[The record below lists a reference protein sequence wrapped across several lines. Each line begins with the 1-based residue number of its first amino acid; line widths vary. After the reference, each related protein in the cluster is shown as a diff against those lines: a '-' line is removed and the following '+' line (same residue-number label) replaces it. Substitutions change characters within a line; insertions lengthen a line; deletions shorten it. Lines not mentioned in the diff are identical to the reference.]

1 MTTSPIS
8 ARDEGH
14 LGILGGMTDDG
25 QKRIRRSSLGRS
37 ARLAALPAA
46 YAGRTALGVGK
57 RIGGKPAEAVLSE
70 VQRRTAD
77 QLFTVLGELKGG
89 AMKLGQALS
98 IFESALPEEIA
109 GPYRDVLTKLQDAA
123 PPMTL
128 RLLEE
133 VLSEDLG
140 PDWRREFRSFDEKPA
155 ASASLGQVHRA
166 VWSDGTPVA
175 VKVQYPGAAKAL
187 ASDLRTL
194 SRIAR
199 LIGLLAPG
207 VDIKPLLAEIAD
219 RAVEELDYELE
230 ASAQRVFAA
239 EFDGDPRIV
248 VPHVVHAS
256 QRVLVTTWL
265 DSPHSLAQVIR
276 DGTPEERQQAA
287 ERYAEFLVSGPAR
300 TGLLHADPHP
310 GNFRIMNDGRLG
322 VVDFGA
328 AARLPDG
335 LPAPLGSLLRLA
347 TADDWEGVALEMREQ
362 GWLLP
367 RTKFEVEA
375 LRAYLRPLLAPAR
388 EPVFAFSRAWL
399 RAEATRVAVPTPENL
414 SNAFKINLPPEY
426 MLIHRVWM
434 GGIGV
439 LCQLEVSLSFRDLL
453 AEHAPGFA

>member
-1 MTTSPIS
+1 M
-8 ARDEGH
+8 AN
-14 LGILGGMTDDG
+14 DG
-25 QKRIRRSSLGRS
+25 PRMRRSALGRS

-46 YAGRTALGVGK
+46 YAGRTAVGVGK

-89 AMKLGQALS
+89 AMKLAQALS

-128 RLLEE
+128 R
-133 VLSEDLG
+133 VLSQVLEEDLG
-140 PDWRREFRSFDEKPA
+140 PTWRRSFAVFDEQPV

-166 VWSDGTPVA
+166 TWADGTDVA
-175 VKVQYPGAAKAL
+175 VKIQYPNAARAL
-187 ASDLRTL
+187 SSDIRNL

-219 RAVEELDYELE
+219 RIREELDYELE
-230 ASAQRVFAA
+230 ASAQRVFAD
-239 EFDGDPRIV
+239 EFAGDPDIA
-248 VPHVVHAS
+248 VPHVVHATK
-256 QRVLVTTWL
+256 RVLVTTWL
-265 DSPHSLAQVIR
+265 DSPHSLARVIK
-276 DGTPEERQQAA
+276 DGTTAERQ
-287 ERYAEFLVSGPAR
+287 RVGDLYARFLISGPAR

-310 GNFRIMNDGRLG
+310 GNFRVMDDGRLG

-335 LPAPLGSLLRLA
+335 LPAPLGRLLHLA
-347 TADDWEGVALEMREQ
+347 ADDDWDAVAVEMRAQ

-367 RTKFEVEA
+367 QTRFETEA
-375 LRAYLRPLLAPAR
+375 LRDYLRPLLAPAR
-388 EPVFAFSRAWL
+388 EEVFGFNRAWL
-399 RAEATRVAVPTPENL
+399 RAEAARVAVPTPENL
-414 SNAFKINLPPEY
+414 SKAFKINLPPEY

-439 LCQLEVSLSFRDLL
+439 LCQLEVDLSFRALL
-453 AEHAPGFA
+453 EEYAPGFA

>member
-1 MTTSPIS
+1 M
-8 ARDEGH
+8 ADDERSR
-14 LGILGGMTDDG
+14 MR
-25 QKRIRRSSLGRS
+25 KSSLGRT

-109 GPYRDVLTKLQDAA
+109 GPYREVLTKLQDAA
-123 PPMTL
+123 PPMTIRML
-128 RLLEE
+128 DE
-133 VLSEDLG
+133 VLSEELG
-140 PDWRREFRSFDEKPA
+140 AGWREEFASFDDRPA
-155 ASASLGQVHRA
+155 AAASLGQVHKA
-166 VWSDGTPVA
+166 VWADGTPVA

-194 SRIAR
+194 SRVAR
-199 LIGLLAPG
+199 LIGLIAPG
-207 VDIKPLLAEIAD
+207 VDIKPLLEEIAD

-239 EFDGDPRIV
+239 EFEGDASV
-248 VPHVVHAS
+248 TVPAVVHAS
-256 QRVLVTTWL
+256 KRVLITTWL
-265 DSPHSLAQVIR
+265 DSPHSLAHVIK
-276 DGTPEERQQAA
+276 DGTPEERQRVGEQ
-287 ERYAEFLVSGPAR
+287 YARFLISGPAR

-310 GNFRIMNDGRLG
+310 GNFRVMTDGRLG

-335 LPAPLGSLLRLA
+335 LPAPLGGLLRLA
-347 TADDWEGVALEMREQ
+347 ADDDWDGVADEMRAQ

-367 RTKFEVEA
+367 HTRFESSA
-375 LRAYLRPLLAPAR
+375 LRDYLRPLLAPAR
-388 EPVFAFSRAWL
+388 ERTFAFSRDWL
-399 RAEATRVAVPTPENL
+399 RGEATRVAIPTPENL
-414 SNAFKINLPPEY
+414 SRAFKINLPPEY

-439 LCQLEVSLSFRDLL
+439 LCQLEVEIGFRGLL
-453 AEHAPGFA
+453 EEHAPGFA

>member
-1 MTTSPIS
+1 M
-8 ARDEGH
+8 ADE
-14 LGILGGMTDDG
+14 DR
-25 QKRIRRSSLGRS
+25 QKRMRRSSLGRS

-109 GPYRDVLTKLQDAA
+109 GPYREVLTKLQDAA
-123 PPMTL
+123 PPMTIRML
-128 RLLEE
+128 DE
-133 VLSEDLG
+133 VLSEELG
-140 PDWRREFRSFDEKPA
+140 PGWREEFASFDDKPA
-155 ASASLGQVHRA
+155 AAASLGQVHKA
-166 VWSDGTPVA
+166 VWADGTPVA

-194 SRIAR
+194 SRVAR

-207 VDIKPLLAEIAD
+207 VDIKPLLEEIAD
-219 RAVEELDYELE
+219 RAREELDYELE

-239 EFDGDPRIV
+239 EFADDPEIV
-248 VPHVVHAS
+248 VPSVVHAS
-256 QRVLVTTWL
+256 RRVLVTTWL
-265 DSPHSLAQVIR
+265 DSPHSLARVISH
-276 DGTPEERQQAA
+276 GTTEERTHAG
-287 ERYAEFLVSGPAR
+287 ERYARFLISGPAR

-310 GNFRIMNDGRLG
+310 GNFRVMPDGRIG

-335 LPAPLGSLLRLA
+335 LPAPLGGLLRLA
-347 TADDWEGVALEMREQ
+347 ADDDWDGVADEMRAQ

-367 RTKFEVEA
+367 HTRFETDA
-375 LRAYLRPLLAPAR
+375 LRDYLRPLLAPAR
-388 EPVFAFSRAWL
+388 EEVFSFSRDWL
-399 RAEATRVAVPTPENL
+399 RREATRVAIPTPENL
-414 SNAFKINLPPEY
+414 SRAFKINLPPEY

-439 LCQLEVSLSFRDLL
+439 LCQLEVDIAFRGLL